1 LGAHGDGGGLQSNRQ
16 EFHRLSVEEVF
27 KRLDS
32 DRGGITE
39 DEAASRLKKH
49 GLNEL
54 VEEEKTTPL
63 EIFLNQFKSVLITIL
78 VLAAVVSGFILHE
91 YTDMAVILVIL
102 VLNAIIGFVQE
113 YRAEQAVAALKKMI
127 SPNCRVV
134 RGGELKEIPAKEVV
148 PGDVLVISEG
158 DRMPADGR
166 LIEAANLKIDES
178 PLTGESTTVTK
189 KTERLEED
197 APLSQRVNM
206 VYMGTHATY
215 GHGAAVITATGMA
228 TEFGNIAQLIQSIEE
243 EDSPLKKKTERLG
256 RRLGLAALIG
266 CVIVFGVDYLNGV
279 SFVDSFLS
287 AVSLAVSAIPE
298 GLPTVLVI
306 TLSLGA
312 QRMAGNNAII
322 RKLNSVE
329 TLGTTTVICSD
340 KTGTITKNEMT
351 VRNIETLTQS
361 IQVSG
366 EGFTP
371 VGKPVAE
378 GGNLRPLKDPEL
390 ELILKTGLLCN
401 DSSIIE
407 DEEIGPY
414 ITGDPTEGAILVAAV
429 KAGLDPEAVQ
439 RENPR
444 VWEVPF
450 DSTRKMMSTVNKT
463 GNRVCV
469 YAKGAPEVIL
479 GRCDRCFID
488 GSVNEL
494 GEEEKEQALGQTK
507 AMAGK
512 ALRVLAFAYKDYH
525 DEAEEYGQEDA
536 ESDLVYLGLMGMM
549 DPPREEVPQ
558 AIQLCRRAGIRPVM
572 ITGDHEATA
581 VAVAREVGI
590 VGSGDTEAITG
601 QQLSEMSDDDLDER
615 VDHVSVYARVSPE
628 HKVRIAQALRSRGN
642 IVAMTGDGVN
652 DAPAIKAADIGVAMG
667 IKGTDVTKE
676 AADMVL
682 GDDNF
687 ATIVGA
693 VEQGRIIYDNIRKF
707 MRFMI
712 SSNFDEMIVITSFV
726 LMGLPIPFLPVM
738 ILWLNLVTD
747 GGPAIALSMDKP
759 TDDLMS
765 IPPRDPREGI
775 LHGMYLFIALYVVL
789 QSGTTA
795 AIFIWKYVVQGASL
809 SVSRTAAFMQACMFE
824 LIVVWNCRSEKHNV
838 LKTGFNNRYLLAST
852 VAGALLTASL
862 CYVPFLQEVFYTTP
876 LALQDWAAITGSA
889 LLGLLVLPE
898 IVFRNNSLAKAPD

>member
-1 LGAHGDGGGLQSNRQ
+1 MGVHGDGGGLQRNRQ
-16 EFHRLSVEEVF
+16 EFHRLSVEEAF

-32 DRGGITE
+32 DRDGISE
-39 DEAASRLKKH
+39 NEAASRLKKH

-113 YRAEQAVAALKKMI
+113 YRAEQAVEALKKMI
-127 SPNCRVV
+127 SPHCRVV
-134 RGGELKEIPAKEVV
+134 RGGELREIPAKEVV

-197 APLSQRVNM
+197 APLAQRVNM

-266 CVIVFGVDYLNGV
+266 CAIVFGVDYLNGV

-312 QRMAGNNAII
+312 QRMAGSNAII

-378 GGNLRPLKDPEL
+378 EDKLRPLKDPEL
-390 ELILKTGLLCN
+390 ELMLKTGLLCN

-414 ITGDPTEGAILVAAV
+414 ITGDPTEGAILMAAV
-429 KAGLDPEAVQ
+429 KAGLDPETVH

-463 GNRVCV
+463 GNRVRV

-525 DEAEEYGQEDA
+525 EAEEYGQEDA

-590 VGSGDTEAITG
+590 VESGDTEAITG
-601 QQLSEMSDDDLDER
+601 QQLSEMSDEALRER
-615 VDHVSVYARVSPE
+615 VDHVSIYARVSPE

-682 GDDNF
+682 ADDNF

-765 IPPRDPREGI
+765 IPPRDPRDGI

-898 IVFRNNSLAKAPD
+898 MVFRNKSLSQAPN